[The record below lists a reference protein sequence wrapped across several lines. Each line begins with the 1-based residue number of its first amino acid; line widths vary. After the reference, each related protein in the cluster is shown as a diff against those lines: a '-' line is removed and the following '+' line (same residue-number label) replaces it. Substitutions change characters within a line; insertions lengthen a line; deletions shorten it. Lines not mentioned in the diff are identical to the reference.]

1 MLAITQFEVYVLD
14 NGRWTIHARYGSDQR
29 KAAVMDAR
37 TTEFTTGLPTKVV
50 AETYFPEIN
59 ESELVTAYISP
70 KARELRESGKTLKRS
85 GRAPGTPRHM
95 APGAG
100 VKQRGGMRRGVG
112 LRQVLMQSVV
122 AAMLSLVAAT
132 VSTAVLS
139 WGMKHSIEAGLPV
152 SASMS
157 STILTYAY
165 AVFFF
170 FFFLSLSRSKLPL
183 HRLLSYLWQQ
193 GPAKQDKPADVK
205 SLAAEI
211 EPQMRAK
218 QPSAAALAEAER
230 ALEDLRAMRGDPPPA
245 PTVEVYDPPPL
256 PQPEPEMAPQLR
268 ELLNPET
275 PAERKKRE
283 KREKKE
289 RQEKEAA
296 EKAAVIAAQ
305 RAAAI
310 QAAAAKTA
318 AAQAAAAQAAA
329 AEASYTKAP
338 PEPMPLERAVLR
350 RFVADVIQPA
360 TAGTMPDD
368 PVTRRGIALLIAGAA
383 AALAE
388 TARTSNTGRL
398 QLIEEALATVGVNSA
413 SIGMF
418 LHQHDELVT
427 APANATLVNLGR
439 TALAKHLEGAD
450 VARILAVALAGWRT
464 PFGQPT
470 GPAAPAPTTAD
481 AQDSGAQDIYV
492 LTELRMGAAFALTPE
507 GLPDNAAEA
516 ARDAAMGLHNSV
528 VRSVLGTHHGHEVK
542 HTGTGIFA
550 QFKQAGAAIT
560 AAIEIQRRFTAS
572 YGEKLAIAVVENAN
586 HDDPLLT
593 PNVVRQA
600 QTAVA
605 QAVDG
610 EILAE
615 RRVQK
620 AAEWSGDTPAFEDET
635 DASALVKIA
644 TEAETEE
651 PALYEHVPANDLG
664 STPAPQTV
672 NAP

>member
-14 NGRWTIHARYGSDQR
+14 NGRWTMHARYGSDQR

-37 TTEFTTGLPTKVV
+37 STEFTTGLPTKVV

-70 KARELRESGKTLKRS
+70 KARALRESGRTVKRS
-85 GRAPGTPRHM
+85 GRAPGSARHM
-95 APGAG
+95 AAASGM
-100 VKQRGGMRRGVG
+100 KRRGGRRSGGG
-112 LRQVLMQSVV
+112 LRQFLMQGVV

-139 WGMKHSIEAGLPV
+139 WGLKRSIEAGLPV
-152 SASMS
+152 GAGAST
-157 STILTYAY
+157 TILSYAY

-170 FFFLSLSRSKLPL
+170 FFLLSLSRSKLPL
-183 HRLLSYLWQQ
+183 HRLLAYLWQRA
-193 GPAKQDKPADVK
+193 PEKAEKPADVK
-205 SLAAEI
+205 SLAAEMA
-211 EPQMRAK
+211 PRMRAK
-218 QPSAAALAEAER
+218 QPSAIALAEAER
-230 ALEDLRAMRGDPPPA
+230 ALEELKAMRGDPPA
-245 PTVEVYDPPPL
+245 PEAEVYDPPPL
-256 PQPEPEMAPQLR
+256 PQLQPEISPQLR
-268 ELLNPET
+268 EMLNPET

-296 EKAAVIAAQ
+296 EKAAADAAT
-305 RAAAI
+305 RAAVL
-310 QAAAAKTA
+310 QAATAQAA

-329 AEASYTKAP
+329 AAASFTKAP
-338 PEPMPLERAVLR
+338 PEPLPLERAVLR
-350 RFVADVIQPA
+350 RFVADVIHPA

-368 PVTRRGIALLIAGAA
+368 PVTRRGISLVVAGAA

-388 TARTSNTGRL
+388 TARTSEAGRM
-398 QLIEEALATVGVNSA
+398 QLIEEALTAVGVNSA

-418 LHQHDELVT
+418 LHQHDELIA

-464 PFGQPT
+464 PFGQPA
-470 GPAAPAPTTAD
+470 GPAAPAPAAAT
-481 AQDSGAQDIYV
+481 QDTGPHDIYV
-492 LTELRMGAAFALTPE
+492 LTELRIGPAFAVTPE
-507 GLPDNAAEA
+507 GLPDNAADA

-550 QFKQAGAAIT
+550 HFRQADAALA

-572 YGEKLAIAVVENAN
+572 YGASLAVAVVENTN

-593 PNVVRQA
+593 PDVVRQA
-600 QTAVA
+600 QTVAA
-605 QAVDG
+605 QAVNG

-620 AAEWSGDTPAFEDET
+620 AAEASDGTQAFEGQDDT
-635 DASALVKIA
+635 TALVKIA
-644 TEAETEE
+644 TQTETEE
-651 PALYEHVPANDLG
+651 AALYEHVPTDDFGVSPSA
-664 STPAPQTV
+664 QTV

>member
-14 NGRWTIHARYGSDQR
+14 KGRWTIHARYGSDQR
-29 KAAVMDAR
+29 RAAIMDAR
-37 TTEFTTGLPTKVV
+37 TTEITTGLPTKVV
-50 AETYFPEIN
+50 AETYFPESN
-59 ESELVTAYISP
+59 ESELVTAYIGP
-70 KARELRESGKTLKRS
+70 KARELRESAKAIKRS
-85 GRAPGTPRHM
+85 GRSSGAPRHM
-95 APGAG
+95 AAPG
-100 VKQRGGMRRGVG
+100 VKQSGAGRRDRG
-112 LRQVLMQSVV
+112 LRQVLMQGLV
-122 AAMLSLVAAT
+122 AAMFSLVAAT

-139 WGMKHSIEAGLPV
+139 WGLKRSIEAGLPV
-152 SASMS
+152 SATMS

-165 AVFFF
+165 ATFFF

-183 HRLLSYLWQQ
+183 HRLLAYLWQQ
-193 GPAKQDKPADVK
+193 APAKQEKPTDVK

-211 EPQMRAK
+211 APRIRAK
-218 QPSAAALAEAER
+218 QPSALALAEAER
-230 ALEDLRAMRGDPPPA
+230 ALDELKMMRGDPPPA
-245 PTVEVYDPPPL
+245 PEVEVYDPPPL
-256 PQPEPEMAPQLR
+256 PQLEPGISPQLR

-289 RQEKEAA
+289 RAEKEAA
-296 EKAAVIAAQ
+296 EKAAAE
-305 RAAAI
+305 
-310 QAAAAKTA
+310 AAKRVAAMQTA
-318 AAQAAAAQAAA
+318 AAQAAAVKAA
-329 AEASYTKAP
+329 AEQAALAQASYTKAP
-338 PEPMPLERAVLR
+338 PEPLPLERAVLR

-368 PVTRRGIALLIAGAA
+368 AVTRRGISLVIAGAA

-388 TARTSNTGRL
+388 TTHTSETGRL
-398 QLIEEALATVGVNSA
+398 QLIEEALTTVGVTSA

-418 LHQHDELVT
+418 LHQHDELIA

-470 GPAAPAPTTAD
+470 GPAVPAPIEAHT
-481 AQDSGAQDIYV
+481 QDDPTHDIYV
-492 LTELRMGAAFALTPE
+492 LTELRMGAAVAVTPE
-507 GLPDNAAEA
+507 GVPDNAAEA

-550 QFKQAGAAIT
+550 QFKQASAAIT

-572 YGEKLAIAVVENAN
+572 DGVKLAIAVIENTN
-586 HDDPLLT
+586 NDDPLLT
-593 PNVVRQA
+593 PNVVHRA
-600 QTAVA
+600 QTAAA
-605 QAVDG
+605 QALDG

-615 RRVQK
+615 RGVQI
-620 AAEWSGDTPAFEDET
+620 AAGAGGDTAFESEN
-635 DASALVKIA
+635 DASTLVKIA
-644 TEAETEE
+644 TEAETEA
-651 PALYEHVPANDLG
+651 PALYKHAPESDFG
-664 STPAPQTV
+664 SAPPVQTA

>member
-70 KARELRESGKTLKRS
+70 KARTLRESGKTLKRR
-85 GRAPGTPRHM
+85 GH
-95 APGAG
+95 APGAPRQG
-100 VKQRGGMRRGVG
+100 AAGGAVKQRGARRRLG
-112 LRQVLMQSVV
+112 LRQFLMQGVV

-139 WGMKHSIEAGLPV
+139 WGLKRSIEAGLPV
-152 SASMS
+152 SANVST
-157 STILTYAY
+157 TILTYAY

-193 GPAKQDKPADVK
+193 GPEKADKPADMK
-205 SLAAEI
+205 SLAAEFAPKI
-211 EPQMRAK
+211 RAK
-218 QPSAAALAEAER
+218 QPSALALAEAER
-230 ALEDLRAMRGDPPPA
+230 ALEELKAMRGDPAPA
-245 PTVEVYDPPPL
+245 PEAVYDPPPL
-256 PQPEPEMAPQLR
+256 PQTEPEMSPQLR

-283 KREKKE
+283 KKERREK
-289 RQEKEAA
+289 QEKEAA
-296 EKAAVIAAQ
+296 EN
-305 RAAAI
+305 AAAEATKRADAL
-310 QAAAAKTA
+310 QAA

-329 AEASYTKAP
+329 AQAAAAAASFTKAP
-338 PEPMPLERAVLR
+338 PEPLPLERAVLR

-368 PVTRRGIALLIAGAA
+368 PVTRRGISLAIAGAA

-388 TARTSNTGRL
+388 TARTSDTGRL
-398 QLIEEALATVGVNSA
+398 QLIEEALAAVGVNSA
-413 SIGMF
+413 SIGTF
-418 LHQHDELVT
+418 LQQHDDLIA

-464 PFGQPT
+464 PFGQPA
-470 GPAAPAPTTAD
+470 GPAAPPPAAA
-481 AQDSGAQDIYV
+481 AQEPSPHDIYV
-492 LTELRMGAAFALTPE
+492 LTELRMGPAFAVTPE

-528 VRSVLGTHHGHEVK
+528 VRSVLATHRGHEVK

-550 QFKQAGAAIT
+550 QFKQASAALT
-560 AAIEIQRRFTAS
+560 AAVEIQRRFTAS
-572 YGEKLAIAVVENAN
+572 YGAKLAVAVVENTN

-593 PNVVRQA
+593 SHVMRQA
-600 QTAVA
+600 QTAA
-605 QAVDG
+605 AEAVDG

-615 RRVQK
+615 RRVQR
-620 AAEWSGDTPAFEDET
+620 AAEASGDSQTLAADD
-635 DASALVKIA
+635 DATALVKIA
-644 TEAETEE
+644 AEAEAEE
-651 PALYEHVPANDLG
+651 PALYEHVPANDFRAA
-664 STPAPQTV
+664 TAHTV

>member
-14 NGRWTIHARYGSDQR
+14 NGRWTIHARYASDQR

-70 KARELRESGKTLKRS
+70 KARELRESGKTVKRS
-85 GRAPGTPRHM
+85 GRAPGSARHM
-95 APGAG
+95 AAG
-100 VKQRGGMRRGVG
+100 GGMKQRGGRRSGFG
-112 LRQVLMQSVV
+112 LRQFLMQGVV

-139 WGMKHSIEAGLPV
+139 WGLKHSIEAGLPV
-152 SASMS
+152 GAGAST
-157 STILTYAY
+157 TILSYAY

-183 HRLLSYLWQQ
+183 HRLLAYLWQQ
-193 GPAKQDKPADVK
+193 APEKAEKPADVK
-205 SLAAEI
+205 SLAAEMA
-211 EPQMRAK
+211 PRMRAK
-218 QPSAAALAEAER
+218 QPSAIALAEAER
-230 ALEDLRAMRGDPPPA
+230 ALEDLKAMRGDPPA
-245 PTVEVYDPPPL
+245 PEVEVYDPPPL
-256 PQPEPEMAPQLR
+256 PQLQPEISPQLR
-268 ELLNPET
+268 EMLNPET
-275 PAERKKRE
+275 PGERK

-296 EKAAVIAAQ
+296 EKIAADAAK
-305 RAAAI
+305 RAAML
-310 QAAAAKTA
+310 QAAT
-318 AAQAAAAQAAA
+318 AQAAAAQAAA
-329 AEASYTKAP
+329 ADASFTKVP
-338 PEPMPLERAVLR
+338 PEPLPLERAVLR

-360 TAGTMPDD
+360 TTGTMPDD
-368 PVTRRGIALLIAGAA
+368 PVTRRGISLVVAGAA

-388 TARTSNTGRL
+388 TARTSDAGRM
-398 QLIEEALATVGVNSA
+398 QLIEEALTAVGVNPA

-418 LHQHDELVT
+418 LHQQDELIA

-464 PFGQPT
+464 PFGQPA
-470 GPAAPAPTTAD
+470 GPAAPAPAAA
-481 AQDSGAQDIYV
+481 AQDTGPHDIYV
-492 LTELRMGAAFALTPE
+492 LTELRIGPAFAVTPE

-550 QFKQAGAAIT
+550 HFRQAGAAL
-560 AAIEIQRRFTAS
+560 AAALEIQRRFTAS
-572 YGEKLAIAVVENAN
+572 YGARLAVAVVENTN

-593 PNVVRQA
+593 PDVVRQA
-600 QTAVA
+600 QTVAA
-605 QAVDG
+605 QAVNG

-620 AAEWSGDTPAFEDET
+620 AAGAADDTQAFAGED
-635 DASALVKIA
+635 DATALVKIA
-644 TEAETEE
+644 TQTETEE
-651 PALYEHVPANDLG
+651 PALYEHVPANDFG
-664 STPAPQTV
+664 VPPAAQTV

>member
-70 KARELRESGKTLKRS
+70 KARELRENAKTVKRS
-85 GRAPGTPRHM
+85 GRAPGSPRQM
-95 APGAG
+95 AAGAG
-100 VKQRGGMRRGVG
+100 MKQRGGGRGGLG
-112 LRQVLMQSVV
+112 LRQVVMQGVV

-139 WGMKHSIEAGLPV
+139 WGLKHSIEAGLPV
-152 SASMS
+152 SASAS
-157 STILTYAY
+157 TTILTYAY

-183 HRLLSYLWQQ
+183 HRLLAYLWQQ
-193 GPAKQDKPADVK
+193 SPEKQDKPADVK

-211 EPQMRAK
+211 APKLRAK
-218 QPSAAALAEAER
+218 QPSAIALAEAER
-230 ALEDLRAMRGDPPPA
+230 ALDELKMMRGDPPPA
-245 PTVEVYDPPPL
+245 PEVEVYDPPPL
-256 PQPEPEMAPQLR
+256 PQLQPEMSPQLR

-296 EKAAVIAAQ
+296 DKVAGDAAKRVAAVE
-305 RAAAI
+305 
-310 QAAAAKTA
+310 AAKAQAA

-329 AEASYTKAP
+329 AEASFTKAP
-338 PEPMPLERAVLR
+338 PEPLPLERAVLR

-368 PVTRRGIALLIAGAA
+368 PVTRRGISLVIAGAA

-388 TARTSNTGRL
+388 TARTSDTGRM
-398 QLIEEALATVGVNSA
+398 QLIEEALTRVGVSSA

-418 LHQHDELVT
+418 LHQYDELIA

-464 PFGQPT
+464 PFGQPA
-470 GPAAPAPTTAD
+470 GPAIPAAAVAD
-481 AQDSGAQDIYV
+481 EASTHDIYL
-492 LTELRMGAAFALTPE
+492 LTELRIGPAFAVTPE
-507 GLPDNAAEA
+507 GLLDNAAEA

-550 QFKQAGAAIT
+550 QFKQADAALAAAID
-560 AAIEIQRRFTAS
+560 IQRRFTAS
-572 YGEKLAIAVVENAN
+572 YGAKLAVAVVENAR

-593 PNVVRQA
+593 PDVVRQA
-600 QTAVA
+600 QTVAA
-605 QAVDG
+605 QAVNG

-620 AAEWSGDTPAFEDET
+620 AAASGDTQAFDGDNDGT
-635 DASALVKIA
+635 ALVKIA
-644 TEAETEE
+644 TGAGTEE
-651 PALYEHVPANDLG
+651 PALYEHLPANDFG
-664 STPAPQTV
+664 STPPVQTV